1 MNERCACMW
10 HCYSIFT
17 LNSQPQQLLSKKLE
31 TTNSVYRNC
40 HRLAVRLQFPFQ
52 FNGRD
57 WMLRWKSPQL
67 GRKRRADTLMEVSS
81 SVEWMNESIEYSRD
95 SASVNLKALESLIV
109 SLDSPGLGRVWLL
122 WTLSWTWLAMEAAAA
137 AAAAVGRFW
146 LWIDYLL
153 HGG

>member
-10 HCYSIFT
+10 HRYSIFT

-31 TTNSVYRNC
+31 TTNSVYHNC
-40 HRLAVRLQFPFQ
+40 RRLAVRLQFPFQ
-52 FNGRD
+52 FNGPRLD
-57 WMLRWKSPQL
+57 VEMEVSTIWRER
-67 GRKRRADTLMEVSS
+67 GADTLMEVFP
-81 SVEWMNESIEYSRD
+81 SVKWMNESIEHSRD

-109 SLDSPGLGRVWLL
+109 SLDSPGLGRVWL
-122 WTLSWTWLAMEAAAA
+122 WTLSWTWLAMEEAA